1 MMNSHKINR
10 TINVGLQL
18 KRLEKNLIAAK
29 VGPNKFQNE
38 GRQRKVM
45 MRL

>member
-1 MMNSHKINR
+1 MEKNKMKKDVDLGMDLNW
-10 TINVGLQL
+10 
-18 KRLEKNLIAAK
+18 LEKNLIGAK
-29 VGPNKFQNE
+29 LGHRTQNE